1 MYLKGLIPR
10 LGAIDPPKDT
20 FELQV
25 DAVTKAVIHA
35 AESKRPKLRYRV
47 TTATSLMMIAKR
59 ILSSRA
65 LDAVA
70 RRM

>member
-1 MYLKGLIPR
+1 
-10 LGAIDPPKDT
+10 
-20 FELQV
+20 
-25 DAVTKAVIHA
+25 VTKAVIHA
-35 AESKRPKLRYRV
+35 AEAKRPKLRYRV

-65 LDAVA
+65 LDALA

>member
-1 MYLKGLIPR
+1 
-10 LGAIDPPKDT
+10 
-20 FELQV
+20 
-25 DAVTKAVIHA
+25 
-35 AESKRPKLRYRV
+35 LRYRV
-47 TTATSLMMIAKR
+47 TMATSLMMIAKR